1 MKKLKV
7 YVAGHNGMVGRAIVR
22 QLQKVKEVTLF
33 TADSKSLDLRKSD
46 LTEKFIKEMNPD
58 VVIDSAARV
67 GGILYNK
74 TYPYDFIY
82 DNLQIQNNL
91 INASLKHNIKQLIFL
106 GSSCIYPRDAKQ
118 PLKEEYLMTGKLEPT
133 NQSYALAKIAGVRM
147 VESIREQFDL
157 NEWVTLMPTNLYGPY
172 DNFNLQNSHVIPA
185 LIRKFYEAKNQ
196 KSEQIEVWGDGS
208 ALREFM
214 HVEDLAKAVIFSIN
228 KKFDSHLYN
237 VGSGEEVTIK
247 QLVGIISGI
256 VGYQGKVEWDS
267 SKPNGTPR
275 KLIDSS
281 KLNNLGWSSEVS
293 LESGLQTTIDWFI
306 ENYEGYNRV

>member
-7 YVAGHNGMVGRAIVR
+7 YVAGHNGMVGREIVR
-22 QLQKVKEVTLF
+22 QLHKIEEVTLF
-33 TADSKSLDLRKSD
+33 TVDSKSLDLRNSI
-46 LTEKFIKEMNPD
+46 LTEEYIKKIKPD

-91 INASLKHNIKQLIFL
+91 INASLKQNINQFVFL

-147 VESIREQFDL
+147 VESIREQFNL
-157 NEWVTLMPTNLYGPY
+157 NKWVTLMPTNLYGPY

-185 LIRKFYEAKNQ
+185 LIRKFYEGKNQ
-196 KSEQIEVWGDGS
+196 KSKQIEVWGDGS

-214 HVEDLAKAVIFSIN
+214 HVEDLAKAVIFSLDKN
-228 KKFDSHLYN
+228 FDTHLYN

-247 QLVGIISGI
+247 QLVRIISRL
-256 VGYQGKVEWDS
+256 VGYQGKVMWDY

-293 LESGLQTTIDWFI
+293 LESGLKTTIDWFI
-306 ENYEGYNRV
+306 DNHEGYNRI